1 MALDDTAKESNIRDS
16 LKKYWVDSL
25 YTAEGVHLTF
35 DKYLSTPNVVTSK
48 AKDRWVSINSGPME
62 LSEMSSLML
71 NIFCC
76 TRADGEGFK
85 LAQLRDKVFKYLTD
99 SDQTDGMARIALY
112 RSRADGNWTQL
123 DGGFIIQAPVIESQ
137 HFDADDGTKYKILTP
152 RLRFSSK
159 V

>member
-1 MALDDTAKESNIRDS
+1 MTLDDTGKESNVRDS
-16 LKKYWVDSL
+16 IKKYFVDSI
-25 YTAEGVHLTF
+25 YTTEGVQITF
-35 DKYLSTPNVVTSK
+35 DKYLSTPNVQGK
-48 AKDRWVSINSGPME
+48 AVDRWVSVNFGEME
-62 LSEMSSLML
+62 MGYLSSHML

-99 SDQTDGMARIALY
+99 NSQTDGMARFAFY
-112 RSRADGNWTQL
+112 RSRADGAWTQL
-123 DGGFIIQAPVIESQ
+123 DGGFIVQDVIESQ
-137 HFDADDGTKYKILTP
+137 QFEAEDGTKYKILTA